1 MKVGTRFALVL
12 FLALMAIVARPA
24 WLFAM
29 QQGIPDAPSATRPP
43 QPVAPPP
50 SMTAPL
56 PAANTAA
63 PGAATE
69 STDDTPIG
77 PPKQAANPTETPLPP
92 PSNQIQTRNGN
103 KDTGNEREQ
112 LFILRTS
119 VNFVVVPVTVRDNSG
134 RLEEGLLA
142 RDFSI
147 YEDGVMQRLTFFSSD
162 PFPLSAAIVVDEG
175 LSDTAMRR
183 VNETLPNLAS
193 AFSQYDQAAV
203 YTYGG
208 NVRKVM
214 DFNGVGEQLT
224 LALRKARGSGR
235 TGGVPVTGGP
245 MVSGPSVNGQDYDRG
260 QPRHTS
266 IRRESNVLNDA
277 ILQAAQDLSRLPLS
291 RRKIILVISDGR
303 EDGSRASYSDVLKIL
318 LTHEIQVFAIGVD
331 SAAIPGVN
339 KLESMRIPG
348 LGYGNILPKYVSA
361 TAGEAFAEFTR
372 DSIQAA
378 YARATEVARN
388 QYTLGYTT
396 KGTPASNYRSVE
408 VRVRLPNVKV
418 YAKEGYYPA
427 PPPKQ
432 E

>member
-1 MKVGTRFALVL
+1 MKVVTRIAVALFIVT
-12 FLALMAIVARPA
+12 MVIVARPA
-24 WLFAM
+24 YLAGM

-43 QPVAPPP
+43 QPVVPPP
-50 SMTAPL
+50 SMTAPP
-56 PAANTAA
+56 PAANAPA

-69 STDDTPIG
+69 TTDDQPIG
-77 PPKQAANPTETPLPP
+77 PPKPAPAATETPLPP
-92 PSNQIQTRNGN
+92 PSNQIQTRNGQGA
-103 KDTGNEREQ
+103 GNDRDQ
-112 LFILRTS
+112 LVTFRTR
-119 VNFVVVPVTVRDNSG
+119 VDFVVVPVTVRDNSG
-134 RLEEGLLA
+134 RLEEGLLS

-147 YEDGVMQRLTFFSSD
+147 YEDGVPQRLTFFSSD
-162 PFPLSAAIVVDEG
+162 PFPLSAAIVVDEA
-175 LSDTAMRR
+175 LSDAAMRR

-193 AFSQYDQAAV
+193 AFSQYDQVAV
-203 YTYGG
+203 YTYGS
-208 NVRKVM
+208 NVHRET
-214 DFNGVGEQLT
+214 DFNGVGEQLSI
-224 LALRKARGSGR
+224 ALRKARRPGR

-245 MVSGPSVNGQDYDRG
+245 MVAGPTVNGRDYDPG
-260 QPRHTS
+260 QSHRTS
-266 IRRESNVLNDA
+266 VRRESNVLNDA
-277 ILQAAQDLSRLPLS
+277 ILQAAQDLSRLPLA

-318 LTHEIQVFAIGVD
+318 LTHEIQVFAIAVD

-339 KLESMRIPG
+339 KLESLRIPG

-361 TAGEAFAEFTR
+361 TAGQSFEEFTR

-396 KGTPASNYRSVE
+396 KGTAASNYRSIE
-408 VRVRLPNVKV
+408 VRVRLPNLKV